1 MFCVGLHVRGFIFVS
16 LNHSCNG
23 HHCIINNAYL
33 NALFLLLQK
42 LLFAEWDCFLRSG
55 FKFFN
60 FLLAADKVH
69 KKAENI
75 NERRNANRDRALQQM
90 EKLKDQLQLHQ
101 FLQVMWLGHSVHC
114 EHIYGRAVVTAIN
127 IIINVSSHRE
137 INYRML
143 CEQVTSFIQLLWL
156 LQVVLIHSKNITS
169 CSKACLHWTFFYLLC
184 RILVSTV
191 KFL

>member
-1 MFCVGLHVRGFIFVS
+1 MQCFYFYR
-16 LNHSCNG
+16 SCCPQCG
-23 HHCIINNAYL
+23 TV
-33 NALFLLLQK
+33 
-42 LLFAEWDCFLRSG
+42 
-55 FKFFN
+55 

-114 EHIYGRAVVTAIN
+114 EHIYGRAVATAIN
-127 IIINVSSHRE
+127 IIINMCSHFE
-137 INYRML
+137 INYSML
-143 CEQVTSFIQLLWL
+143 CEQVTSFVQLLWL
-156 LQVVLIHSKNITS
+156 LQLVLVCNKNIT
-169 CSKACLHWTFFYLLC
+169 CCFKACLHWTVFYLLC

-191 KFL
+191 TFL